1 MPDLPRLLRTE
12 RSRLADLLASL
23 DDDQWEHSTLCD
35 SWSVRETVAH
45 LTAAASTAT
54 PSWMLNMLLTRF
66 DTDRHNDRLMRRHLE
81 PAPAAALSSFRA
93 TMFSTTA
100 PFGALDAALGEVV
113 VHGQDIA
120 RPLGLRLD
128 PSPGALCIV
137 AELFARKDFAV
148 NSATLVKGMQ
158 LLPTDL
164 DGVLGDGPVVRGA
177 SIDLVLAM
185 AGRPSAADG
194 LDGEGARILR
204 ERLGTSA

>member
-54 PSWMLNMLLTRF
+54 PSWMLNMLSTRF

-128 PSPGALCIV
+128 PSPGALRSV

-164 DGVLGDGPVVRGA
+164 DVVLGDGPVVRGA

>member
-1 MPDLPRLLRTE
+1 
-12 RSRLADLLASL
+12 
-23 DDDQWEHSTLCD
+23 
-35 SWSVRETVAH
+35 
-45 LTAAASTAT
+45 
-54 PSWMLNMLLTRF
+54 MLNMLLTRF

-128 PSPGALCIV
+128 PSPGALRIV

-164 DGVLGDGPVVRGA
+164 DVVLGDGPVVRGA

>member
-54 PSWMLNMLLTRF
+54 PSWMLNMLSTRF

-120 RPLGLRLD
+120 RPLGLRL
-128 PSPGALCIV
+128 
-137 AELFARKDFAV
+137 ARKDFAV

-164 DGVLGDGPVVRGA
+164 DVVLGDGPVVRGA